1 MEKFK
6 SEEKNM
12 CLLVVL
18 LGLLRKCSD
27 QGNEIIIIY
36 LIWVMIQILEFDY
49 DLMPAYHRPLPLIA
63 VIIVCG

>member
-36 LIWVMIQILEFDY
+36 LI
-49 DLMPAYHRPLPLIA
+49 
-63 VIIVCG
+63 